1 MIALELTGWFALI
14 LANVYYDFKRIQA
27 KKGVNHVAET
37 VIRIGVGLF
46 YAGLVFGVRH
56 PDEHAQWVA
65 LFMPTSFWI
74 FFELLLNLALKRHP
88 LEVGSTAVTDRWFKK
103 NYPAYVGLKGIALAL
118 FLVSL
123 VQLLKGN

>member
-1 MIALELTGWFALI
+1 MIALQITGWLAMI
-14 LANVYYDFKRIQA
+14 LANVYYDYRQIKN

-37 VIRIGVGLF
+37 VVRVIAGIL
-46 YAGLVFGVRH
+46 YAGLVFGVRR

-65 LFMPTSFWI
+65 LFLPTSFWI
-74 FFELLLNLALKRHP
+74 LFELFLNLALKRHP

-103 NYPAYVGLKGIALAL
+103 NYPAYIGLKAFALAL

>member
-1 MIALELTGWFALI
+1 MIALQITGWIALI
-14 LANVYYDFKRIQA
+14 LANVYYDYRQIKN

-37 VIRIGVGLF
+37 CIRISVGML
-46 YAGLVFGVRH
+46 YAGLVFGVNK
-56 PDEHAQWVA
+56 PNEHAQWVVIFEA
-65 LFMPTSFWI
+65 TSFWI
-74 FFELLLNLALKRHP
+74 LFELFLNLALSRHP

-103 NYPAYVGLKGIALAL
+103 NYPAYIGLKAFALAL

>member
-1 MIALELTGWFALI
+1 MIALELTFWFALI

-37 VIRIGVGLF
+37 VIRIIVGIV
-46 YAGLVFGVRH
+46 YAGLVFGVRR
-56 PDEHAQWVA
+56 PDEHAQWVI
-65 LFMPTSFWI
+65 LFMTTSFWL
-74 FFELLLNLALKRHP
+74 FFELVLNIALKRHP
-88 LEVGSTAVTDRWFKK
+88 LSVGYTAKTDRWFKK
-103 NYPAYVGLKGIALAL
+103 NYPVYIGLKAFALAL